1 MKYEQAVRELEEI
14 VERMENDE
22 LDIDQ
27 LSEQLKRAKT
37 LVKLCKDKL
46 TKTDEEIKKLL
57 SEDWFTE
64 WRADF
69 SLILHW
75 ILWIIKDKCLIL
87 HTDLTDLTDFD
98 SFGVFTERQ
107 NENPRCLQRRKIRE
121 IREIRVGDKR
131 EEAGRMSKYPF
142 RAMIWQCW
150 MVSDELIPDGALGLL
165 RTASCRCAFSCF
177 RCEAGRATLSRR
189 LLLLQWFR
197 YRPGRCCHHQ
207 EYPFRYPSRY
217 PGWYPGWHP
226 GWCHHLTEQR
236 PSSA

>member
-1 MKYEQAVRELEEI
+1 MFNFPTDYTDFHRL
-14 VERMENDE
+14 
-22 LDIDQ
+22 LTP
-27 LSEQLKRAKT
+27 SEFLQWDLMSIRPLLATKNY
-37 LVKLCKDKL
+37 LCK
-46 TKTDEEIKKLL
+46 
-57 SEDWFTE
+57 SV
-64 WRADF
+64 R
-69 SLILHW
+69 S
-75 ILWIIKDKCLIL
+75 
-87 HTDLTDLTDFD
+87 
-98 SFGVFTERQ
+98 
-107 NENPRCLQRRKIRE
+107 
-121 IREIRVGDKR
+121 VGDKR

-189 LLLLQWFR
+189 FLLLQWFR

-207 EYPFRYPSRY
+207 GYPSRD
-217 PGWYPGWHP
+217 PEWYP

>member
-1 MKYEQAVRELEEI
+1 MFNFPTDYTDFHRL
-14 VERMENDE
+14 
-22 LDIDQ
+22 LTP
-27 LSEQLKRAKT
+27 SEFLQWDLMSIRPLLATKNY
-37 LVKLCKDKL
+37 LCK
-46 TKTDEEIKKLL
+46 
-57 SEDWFTE
+57 SV
-64 WRADF
+64 R
-69 SLILHW
+69 S
-75 ILWIIKDKCLIL
+75 
-87 HTDLTDLTDFD
+87 
-98 SFGVFTERQ
+98 
-107 NENPRCLQRRKIRE
+107 
-121 IREIRVGDKR
+121 VGDKR

-189 LLLLQWFR
+189 FLLLQWFR

-207 EYPFRYPSRY
+207 GYPFRDPSRD
-217 PGWYPGWHP
+217 PEWYP

>member
-1 MKYEQAVRELEEI
+1 MFNFPTDYTDFHRL
-14 VERMENDE
+14 
-22 LDIDQ
+22 LTP
-27 LSEQLKRAKT
+27 SEFLQWDLMSIRPLLATKNY
-37 LVKLCKDKL
+37 LCK
-46 TKTDEEIKKLL
+46 
-57 SEDWFTE
+57 SV
-64 WRADF
+64 R
-69 SLILHW
+69 S
-75 ILWIIKDKCLIL
+75 
-87 HTDLTDLTDFD
+87 
-98 SFGVFTERQ
+98 
-107 NENPRCLQRRKIRE
+107 
-121 IREIRVGDKR
+121 VGDKR

-197 YRPGRCCHHQ
+197 YRPGRCFRHQ
-207 EYPFRYPSRY
+207 WFPCRY
-217 PGWYPGWHP
+217 PGWYP